1 MAAEKNQS
9 PVKALRSDATRKR
22 ILAQARRIFAE
33 LGFENTTIRGVAAAA
48 KIHPSM
54 VMRYYHS
61 KEELFACAASIDF
74 HMPDLTAVSA
84 ETRGKVLIAHILEQW
99 EGEATGRELK
109 VLLRAA
115 GTHELARQR
124 FVQVVQEQS
133 LPAIRKV
140 TSKDHH
146 EERISLILMQVAG
159 LVVSRYLFA
168 YGPAVS
174 MKRDEVIRALGP
186 VIQRYL
192 CGTWA

>member
-1 MAAEKNQS
+1 MVAEEKQAPS
-9 PVKALRSDATRKR
+9 KPLRSQATRTR
-22 ILAQARRIFAE
+22 ILAHARRLFAE
-33 LGFENTTIRGVAAAA
+33 LGFENTTIRGVALAA

-61 KEELFACAASIDF
+61 KEELFASAASIEF
-74 HMPDLTAVSA
+74 HMPDLTRVSSQG
-84 ETRGKVLIAHILEQW
+84 RGEALIAHILEQW

-140 TSKDHH
+140 TAKDHH
-146 EERISLILMQVAG
+146 EERIGLILMQIAG

-168 YGPAVS
+168 YGPVVL
-174 MKRDEVIRALGP
+174 MQRDQVIRALGP
-186 VIQRYL
+186 VIQRYMSGSL
-192 CGTWA
+192 V